1 MLNLEYMVIVSLPNK
16 LVPSSNQ
23 NCILNLTWCKLSFS
37 LSRVNKWRETYKD
50 FTLNGPWHCFFFWGK
65 NLGRQMC
72 FCSVISTKFVAF
84 WEKVL
89 QFLNFTKLRIII
101 INPWHLGL
109 LLKCHI
115 FRPPPKQK
123 TLNLPSKY
131 ISYLYLLL

>member
-1 MLNLEYMVIVSLPNK
+1 
-16 LVPSSNQ
+16 
-23 NCILNLTWCKLSFS
+23 
-37 LSRVNKWRETYKD
+37 
-50 FTLNGPWHCFFFWGK
+50 
-65 NLGRQMC
+65 LGRQMC